1 VIHALAHPPSE
12 ALNVNVIPTVWNGKS
27 MHRFG
32 FIKQHPVLSF
42 YVLTFAI
49 SWGGMIIA
57 VGLGGM
63 PRDPAQLATMIPVMV
78 VAMLAGP
85 AVASI
90 LLTGIAGGR
99 VGYRDLLSR
108 LIRWREP
115 IGLYAAALLTAPLV
129 LMTVPL
135 ALSLRFPNFVPHVLT
150 ESNKRSTLLMGFVVG
165 LTAGLFEELGWTGFV
180 IPRLRLRFDS
190 FRTAAIVGVLWG
202 AWHLPV
208 NIVSCVTPSGALSVP
223 SLLGTL
229 LFSFGL
235 LPAYRVLMVRVWDNT
250 GSLLAAVLMH
260 LTLTASNIILGPTA
274 TPGMMAITFNLALAA
289 AMWIVAAASV
299 VASRKHP
306 PVHVLRG

>member
-1 VIHALAHPPSE
+1 
-12 ALNVNVIPTVWNGKS
+12 

-32 FIKQHPVLSF
+32 SIKQHSVLSF

-49 SWGGMIIA
+49 SWGGIVIA

-63 PRDPAQLATMIPVMV
+63 PRDPAQLAKMIPVMIA
-78 VAMLAGP
+78 AMLTGP
-85 AVASI
+85 AVSSI
-90 LLTGIAGGR
+90 LVTGIAGGR

-108 LIRWREP
+108 LIQWRLP

-135 ALSLRFPNFVPHVLT
+135 VLSLRFSNFLPRILT
-150 ESNKRSTLLMGFVVG
+150 ERNKGSILLMGFVVG
-165 LTAGLFEELGWTGFV
+165 SVAGLFEELGWTGFV
-180 IPRLRLRFDS
+180 IPKLRLRFDS
-190 FRTAAIVGVLWG
+190 FSTATIVGFLWG

-208 NIVSCVTPSGALSVP
+208 NIISCVTPSGTLSVP

-235 LPAYRVLMVRVWDNT
+235 LPAYRVLMVRVWDHT
-250 GSLLAAVLMH
+250 GSLLVAMLMH
-260 LTLTASNIILGPTA
+260 LTLTASNIILGPAA
-274 TPGMMAITFNLALAA
+274 TPGMMALIFNLVLAA
-289 AMWIVAAASV
+289 ALWIIAAASI

-306 PVHVLRG
+306 WVHVLHG